1 MKVYVVIRE
10 EWDCQAGA
18 YNDIYRTIKGVF
30 TNKDGADEAL
40 RQLSHIDSYQEKED
54 YIDRGV
60 TYYIEDYET
69 DKIID
74 ED

>member
-30 TNKDGADEAL
+30 TNKDGADEAS
-40 RQLSHIDSYQEKED
+40 RQLNSIDSYREERGS
-54 YIDRGV
+54 IDRGV
-60 TYYIEDYET
+60 NYYIEDYET